1 MSKLVG
7 LLLFLMVL
15 LVPVSAQME
24 ITHLEAVLAPHDIEY
39 IVDTGDEVNTTL
51 YREALQ
57 NGMPI
62 VYYGENVDLFHGLH
76 NFSLTLTGET
86 DNSTKNVALG
96 GLVYGTDHG
105 SIEHSLVIKDYS
117 YESNHIKRVNQW
129 VFDTLEYPLT
139 SFPISAVRTELEYQE
154 PYGVLETLTEIIQID
169 DTSSEFDWYDVT
181 VSQTLIPGAN
191 SSGSD
196 WEWEWLTYT
205 MNGSRGE
212 SNVFLSDYDS
222 PPSNELPTGLFS
234 FLWRILNFNPR
245 DLLPWFYPPPVMV
258 EGVDMSDFSRELFN
272 IRYQAP
278 DRYQK
283 ANEPLEVRH
292 HYVLRVREG
301 EPPRFWQ
308 QSQVKY
314 VKGNVIAA
322 PSFYSTLLGEG
333 YLELR

>member
-1 MSKLVG
+1 
-7 LLLFLMVL
+7 MVL
-15 LVPVSAQME
+15 IVHVSAQVE
-24 ITHLEAVLAPHDIEY
+24 IEAALVPHDIEY
-39 IVDTGDEVNTTL
+39 IVDTSNEVNATL
-51 YREALQ
+51 YREAIHG
-57 NGMPI
+57 GMPI
-62 VYYGENVDLFHGLH
+62 VYYGENVDLFHELH

-86 DNSTKNVALG
+86 DYSTNNVVLG
-96 GLVYGTDHG
+96 GLVYDTDHG
-105 SIEHSLVIKDYS
+105 PIEHSLVIKDYS
-117 YESNHIKRVNQW
+117 YDSNHIERVNQW
-129 VFDTLEYPLT
+129 VLDTLGYPLI
-139 SFPISAVRTELEYQE
+139 SFPVTAVRTELEYQE
-154 PYGVLETLTEIIQID
+154 PYGVLETMTEIIKVN

-181 VSQTLIPGAN
+181 VSQTLTPGAN

-196 WEWEWLTYT
+196 WVWEWLTYT
-205 MNGSRGE
+205 MNGSMVE

-222 PPSNELPTGLFS
+222 PPSVELPKGLFS
-234 FLWRILNFNPR
+234 FLWRILNFDPR
-245 DLLPWFYPPPVMV
+245 DLLPWLYPPPERV
-258 EGVDMSDFSRELFN
+258 EGVDMSDFSRELFY

-292 HYVLRVREG
+292 HYVLRVGEG

-322 PSFYSTLLGEG
+322 PPYFSQLMHEG

>member
-1 MSKLVG
+1 LSKLVG
-7 LLLFLMVL
+7 LFLMVL
-15 LVPVSAQME
+15 LVPVLAQSTGE
-24 ITHLEAVLAPHDIEY
+24 IPQIEIY
-39 IVDTGDEVNTTL
+39 PEIVDIACTINSDSEFNSTKNQEILNYGIPV
-51 YREALQ
+51 
-57 NGMPI
+57 I
-62 VYYGENVDLFHGLH
+62 YYGENAELFNELY

-86 DNSTKNVALG
+86 DNSTNNVVLG

-139 SFPISAVRTELEYQE
+139 SFPVTAVRTELEYQE

-181 VSQTLIPGAN
+181 VSQTLTPGAN

-212 SNVFLSDYDS
+212 SNVFLSDYDQ
-222 PPSNELPTGLFS
+222 PPSGDLPTGLFS

-322 PSFYSTLLGEG
+322 PPFYSTLLGEG